1 MKAAAEITALRRD
14 RRGSVT
20 LITTAAMLTLLC
32 FAGLVIDVGDIFDAH
47 RRLQGT
53 SDLAVIAAASNLS
66 NASAAASVV
75 AADNYYPAGAVS
87 SVVTGIYTNNPL
99 VPMAQR
105 FTPGPAATANA
116 AKVTMSAPQQLYFNG
131 AFNMAARAG
140 TSNKSAIPNTA
151 QVGAQSIAVNTVAAS
166 FTVGS
171 GLAQL
176 NGGVINSVL
185 GGLLGGNISL
195 SVMDYQSLLNTQVD
209 LFQFSNALATE
220 LNVTGVTYN
229 QLLSGTVTLGNVV
242 QALQL
247 AGANGAAAGAL
258 NEIAT
263 AVGNSTEQ
271 LNLSQLI
278 NFGPFQYYQVGAAEV
293 TPVTVSA
300 YQLLTLAGQ
309 LAGGGHQ
316 IALSLNA
323 GIPGIASA
331 TGIMTVGEP
340 PVGSSMI
347 TVGNTNTSVHTA
359 QTRLFLNIGL
369 GAPTGFVYVQL
380 PLYLE
385 LASATATLSSLSC
398 NVLDPT
404 DSSVTLAVS
413 PAVANG
419 WIANV
424 SPTAMVNYAQE
435 PTPGPATL
443 AGVSLGPLGIASITG
458 YANFP
463 IGNPPANLVFTYADI
478 QNDVMQATST
488 TDYFASLFSGLL
500 GNLSLSANIL
510 GVPIGLPPAAATL
523 GTTLAAAATPVDQL
537 VSGVLQTVGVNVGVA
552 DSWVTGVHCAPAML
566 AQ

>member
-1 MKAAAEITALRRD
+1 MKRHVLTRD

-20 LITTAAMLTLLC
+20 LMTTAAMLTLLC

-53 SDLAVIAAASNLS
+53 SDLAVIAAASDLQ
-66 NASAAASVV
+66 NASAAAAAV
-75 AADNYYPAGAVS
+75 AGDNYYPTGAVT
-87 SVVTGIYTNNPL
+87 SVVTGVYTNNPL
-99 VPMAQR
+99 VPPAKR
-105 FTPGPAATANA
+105 FSAAPAAAANA
-116 AKVTMSAPQQLYFNG
+116 AQVTMSAPQALFFNG
-131 AFNMAARAG
+131 AFNLAG
-140 TSNKSAIPNTA
+140 GAGASTRPLVPNTA
-151 QVGAQSIAVNTVAAS
+151 EVGAQSIAVNTVAAS

-176 NGGVINSVL
+176 NGGLINSVL
-185 GGLLGGNISL
+185 GGLLGGNLSL
-195 SVMDYQSLLNTQVD
+195 SVMDYQSLLSTQVD
-209 LFQFSNALATE
+209 LFQFSNALATD
-220 LNVTGVTYN
+220 LNLTGITYN
-229 QLLSGTVTLGNVV
+229 QLLSGTVTLGQVV

-247 AGANGAAAGAL
+247 AGAGGAAAGAL
-258 NEIAT
+258 NEIAA

-278 NFGPFQYYQVGAAEV
+278 NFGPFQYYQVGSAEV
-293 TPVTVSA
+293 TPVSVSV

-323 GIPGIASA
+323 GIPGIAGA

-340 PVGSSMI
+340 PVNSSMI

-359 QTRLFLNIGL
+359 QTRLFLNVSL
-369 GAPTGFVYVQL
+369 GAPTGFTYVQL

-385 LASATATLSSLSC
+385 LASATATLSTLSC

-404 DSSVTLAVS
+404 SSSVTLAVS

-424 SPTAMVNYAQE
+424 SPSAMVDYTRE

-488 TDYFASLFSGLL
+488 TDYFASLFGGLL
-500 GNLSLSANIL
+500 GKLSLSANIL

-523 GTTLAAAATPVDQL
+523 GTTLAAAATPVDTL

-552 DSWVTGVHCAPAML
+552 DTWVTGVHCAPAML